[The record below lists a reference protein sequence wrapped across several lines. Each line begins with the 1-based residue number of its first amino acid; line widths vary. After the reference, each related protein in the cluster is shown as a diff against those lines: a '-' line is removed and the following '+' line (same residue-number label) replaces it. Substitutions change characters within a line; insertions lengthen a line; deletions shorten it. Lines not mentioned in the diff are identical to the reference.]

1 VFAGNFYQLEP
12 VKAVPLY
19 GGAPIPKFHH
29 WTNCFIEL
37 NGTHRFKNDRQWGE
51 ILSRVHDSTIM
62 EET

>member
-1 VFAGNFYQLEP
+1 MFAGDFYQLEP

-37 NGTHRFKNDRQWGE
+37 NGHIG
-51 ILSRVHDSTIM
+51 SRMTGSGVKFCPGYVTVP
-62 EET
+62 